1 MFTFNFAADDTIQ
14 QPAELH
20 EPEGRWEDSK
30 EVLYKDGS
38 LLQDILKNGTVICV
52 PNYPECRY
60 MDPSEIVRILKN
72 HKSEAPVLK
81 AEENHSDLIST
92 VYEGGLQI
100 WECSYDLLNYIISEK
115 IEFKNA
121 KVLDLGCGSGIIGI
135 YSLLHGST
143 CYFQD
148 YNEDVLQYFTI
159 PNILVNEK
167 KLLDRSKFYSGDWE
181 SFTNIISN
189 SLLEDEKF
197 DYIFTSETVYNT
209 HSYPKLHKV
218 FEALLKNNGKVYP
231 LEENYNRYLAAKS
244 FYFGVGGG
252 VPYFKEFLDKN
263 KVFKYL
269 TVAEHTSGIKRVIL
283 EIKFNQ

>member
-1 MFTFNFAADDTIQ
+1 M
-14 QPAELH
+14 
-20 EPEGRWEDSK
+20 DSSKIVKTLK
-30 EVLYKDGS
+30 E
-38 LLQDILKNGTVICV
+38 
-52 PNYPECRY
+52 
-60 MDPSEIVRILKN
+60 

-81 AEENHSDLIST
+81 AEQNHSDLIPT

-100 WECSYDLLNYIISEK
+100 WECSYDLLNYIVSEK
-115 IEFKNA
+115 IQFKNV

-135 YSLLHGST
+135 YTLLHGST

-159 PNILVNEK
+159 PNILVNDK
-167 KLLDRSKFYSGDWE
+167 QLLERSKFYSGDWE
-181 SFTNIISN
+181 SFANNMVSD
-189 SLLEDEKF
+189 SLPEGEKF
-197 DYIFTSETVYNT
+197 DYIFTSETVYST

-218 FEALLKNNGKVYP
+218 FESLLKDDGKV
-231 LEENYNRYLAAKS
+231 YLAAKS

-269 TVAEHTSGIKRVIL
+269 TVWEHTTGIKRVIL
-283 EIKFNQ
+283 EIKFKR